1 LSARL
6 THPGQRLR
14 QQAQLLQRDQA
25 RLASLA
31 RSAVQQAGWRL
42 ERLAERHARLRPQA
56 AAAQAGLDALAERLR
71 QAMRRQLAQAALHQ
85 QHLADR
91 LSALNPQAVLQRGYA
106 IVENRKGQAVR
117 SPDALKQNE
126 RVTLRLADGV
136 TQAEIRHPD
145 GGQRQLD
152 L

>member
-1 LSARL
+1 
-6 THPGQRLR
+6 
-14 QQAQLLQRDQA
+14 
-25 RLASLA
+25 
-31 RSAVQQAGWRL
+31 
-42 ERLAERHARLRPQA
+42 
-56 AAAQAGLDALAERLR
+56 
-71 QAMRRQLAQAALHQ
+71 M
-85 QHLADR
+85 
-91 LSALNPQAVLQRGYA
+91 LQRGYA

-117 SPDALKQNE
+117 SPDVLKQNE